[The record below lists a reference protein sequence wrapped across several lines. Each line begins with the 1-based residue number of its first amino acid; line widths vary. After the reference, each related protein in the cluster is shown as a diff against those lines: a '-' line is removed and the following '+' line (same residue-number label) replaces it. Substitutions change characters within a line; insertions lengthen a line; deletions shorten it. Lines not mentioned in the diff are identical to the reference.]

1 MRISPHGS
9 LSNAAKTAVN
19 AIDKI
24 AGRTEEIAHEV
35 VQGIE
40 AEAGSSS
47 NSGIGSNLVELSLLK
62 QQAAANVRVF
72 ETAGDLLNM
81 PRL

>member
-35 VQGIE
+35 AQGIE

-47 NSGIGSNLVELSLLK
+47 TSGIGENLVELSLLK